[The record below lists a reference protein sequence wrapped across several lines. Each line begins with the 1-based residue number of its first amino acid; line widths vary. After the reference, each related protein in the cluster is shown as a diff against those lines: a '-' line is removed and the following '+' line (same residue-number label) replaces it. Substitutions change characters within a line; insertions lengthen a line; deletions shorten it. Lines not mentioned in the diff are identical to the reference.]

1 MPTDDEPQVDLDFL
15 RVTARDF
22 LAGRGEKDSVEELA
36 RMDWT
41 GLLVEEDHG
50 GVGWRPVEAAV
61 VAEEIGRAGD
71 RSAWLGSVV
80 AAAALATA
88 PDDIRRRLLPGV
100 LNGSVTAAV
109 ALATADARV
118 VRVARVDRSEI
129 LVIFTDGGI
138 ELIGDLAA
146 LPRDHDADLLDV
158 HRPVHRVDVSAA
170 SRCDIGTAARSAE
183 LRGVARLLVSAD
195 STGALSATFDRLVS
209 YLNDRT
215 AFGARISSFQAVQ
228 HRLVDLLVLQVKSR
242 AIVMKAMRAVA
253 ARDPR
258 AALLTAAAHAFVTAN
273 TTAAVDECMQLSG
286 GIGFTWEYPLHHEL
300 RRVFDNAQL
309 FGTAR
314 SSHRELAEVAGW

>member
-1 MPTDDEPQVDLDFL
+1 MPTDDELGVDLDFL
-15 RVTARDF
+15 RASARAF
-22 LAGRGEKDSVEELA
+22 LAERGEKDSVEELA

-41 GLLVEEDHG
+41 GLLVDEAHG

-88 PDDIRRRLLPGV
+88 PDAVRRRLLPGV
-100 LNGSVTAAV
+100 LDGSVTAAV
-109 ALATADARV
+109 ALRTAGAGA

-129 LVIFTDGGI
+129 LMLLADEGI
-138 ELIGDLAA
+138 ELIDDLDA
-146 LPRDHDADLLDV
+146 LPRYDDADLLDV

-170 SRCDIGTAARSAE
+170 SKRDIGTAGRSAA

-195 STGALSATFDRLVS
+195 SIGALAATFDRLVS

-215 AFGARISSFQAVQ
+215 AFGARIASFQAVQ

-253 ARDPR
+253 VNDPR
-258 AALLTAAAHAFVTAN
+258 AAVLTAAAHAFVTAN

-300 RRVFDNAQL
+300 RRVFGNAQL

-314 SSHRELAEVAGW
+314 SSHRELGEVAGW